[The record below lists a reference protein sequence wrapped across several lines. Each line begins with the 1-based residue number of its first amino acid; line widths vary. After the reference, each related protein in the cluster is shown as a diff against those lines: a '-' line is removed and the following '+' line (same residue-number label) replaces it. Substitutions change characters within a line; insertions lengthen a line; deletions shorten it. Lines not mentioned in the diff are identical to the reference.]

1 MIEGKYF
8 EKREATGHGILKWSW
23 WIYQRWV
30 YVYTILTVIILWIDL
45 RQRDWASAKR
55 WLVLSAVLPFW
66 WAWLGYQMLT
76 SERYWELG
84 QPSLFS
90 LTLALVS
97 VLIPLTILSSIGF
110 LISGMRAGGGR
121 WVAWLSLPLV
131 LGNLGMSSYLLIQ
144 GLIPFCSWRY

>member
-1 MIEGKYF
+1 M
-8 EKREATGHGILKWSW
+8 
-23 WIYQRWV
+23 
-30 YVYTILTVIILWIDL
+30 YTILTVIILWIDL

-90 LTLALVS
+90 LTLSLVS
-97 VLIPLTILSSIGF
+97 VLIPLTSLSSIGF
-110 LISGMRAGGGR
+110 LTSGMRAGGGR